1 MRFVIFGAGA
11 IGGAVGARLHQ
22 SGHAVTLIARG
33 AHLETIRRD
42 GLTFLTPVERVVLP
56 LPAVGDPGAAEW
68 NGDEVVLLA
77 TKSQDTL
84 GALTAL
90 RDAAGSGVPVV
101 CLQNGVENERVALRL
116 FDEVY
121 GAVVMLPA
129 AHLEAGTIEAYGA
142 ETTGHIDVGRYPG
155 GVDER
160 CEEICAALA
169 ASRLDSRPVADV
181 MRLKYAKLLL
191 NLTNAVGALFGAS
204 DRRHELAELVT
215 AEGRAVLDAAGV
227 SYDAPE
233 IADIEARWRR
243 WGVRDIDGRGRAGSS
258 TWQSLARGT
267 GALETDYLNGE
278 IVLQGRL
285 HGVPTPLNRRL
296 CELAG
301 AAARE
306 RSAPG
311 TLSADDVLAVT
322 ASWMTHAADLQA
334 RQPDDADAAR
344 SGEAGCR
351 AGGESAAERRRSA

>member
-33 AHLETIRRD
+33 AHLEALRRD
-42 GLTFLTPVERVVLP
+42 GLTFLTPVERAVLP
-56 LPAVGDPGAAEW
+56 LPAVGDPGAVDWTGE
-68 NGDEVVLLA
+68 EVVLLA

-90 RDAAGSGVPVV
+90 RDAAGSAVPVV

-116 FDEVY
+116 MDEVY

-129 AHLEAGTIEAYGA
+129 AHLQPGTIEAYGA
-142 ETTGHIDVGRYPG
+142 QTTGHIDIGRYPAG
-155 GVDER
+155 TDQR

-169 ASRLDSRPVADV
+169 ASRLDSHAVADV

-191 NLTNAVGALFGAS
+191 NLSNVVGALFEAS
-204 DRRHELAELVT
+204 ERRRELSELVA

-227 SYDAPE
+227 SYVARE
-233 IADIEARWRR
+233 ISDIEARWRR
-243 WGVRDIDGRGRAGSS
+243 WGVRDIDGRSRAGSS
-258 TWQSLARGT
+258 TWQSLARAT

-285 HGVPTPLNRRL
+285 HGVPTPLNERL
-296 CELAG
+296 CELAA

-306 RSAPG
+306 RREPG
-311 TLSADDVLAVT
+311 TLSADDVLAVP
-322 ASWMTHAADLQA
+322 A
-334 RQPDDADAAR
+334 
-344 SGEAGCR
+344 
-351 AGGESAAERRRSA
+351 

>member
-33 AHLETIRRD
+33 VHLEAIRDR
-42 GLTFLTPVERVVLP
+42 GLTFLTPVERAVLP
-56 LPAVGDPGAAEW
+56 LAAVGDPGGVDWTGE
-68 NGDEVVLLA
+68 EVVLLA

-84 GALTAL
+84 DALTAL
-90 RDAAGSGVPVV
+90 RDAAGNAVPVV

-116 FDEVY
+116 MDAVY

-129 AHLEAGTIEAYGA
+129 AHLQPGTIEAYGA
-142 ETTGHIDVGRYPG
+142 QTTGHIDIGRYPA
-155 GVDER
+155 GVDRR

-169 ASRLDSRPVADV
+169 ASRLDSHPVADV

-191 NLTNAVGALFGAS
+191 NLTNAVGALFAAS
-204 DRRHELAELVT
+204 ERRRELAELVT

-227 SYDAPE
+227 SYVADE
-233 IADIEARWRR
+233 ISDIEARWRR
-243 WGVRDIDGRGRAGSS
+243 WGVRDIDGRSRAGSS

-285 HGVPTPLNRRL
+285 YGVPTPLNEQL
-296 CELAG
+296 CELAA

-306 RSAPG
+306 RRDPG
-311 TLSADDVLAVT
+311 TLSADDVLAVP
-322 ASWMTHAADLQA
+322 A
-334 RQPDDADAAR
+334 
-344 SGEAGCR
+344 
-351 AGGESAAERRRSA
+351 

>member
-33 AHLETIRRD
+33 AHLEAIGRD

-56 LPAVGDPGAAEW
+56 LPAVGGPGDVDW
-68 NGDEVVLLA
+68 TGDEVVLLA

-90 RDAAGSGVPVV
+90 RAAAGSAVPVV

-116 FDEVY
+116 LDEVY
-121 GAVVMLPA
+121 AAVVMLPA

-142 ETTGHIDVGRYPG
+142 ETTGHIDVGRYPE

-169 ASRLDSRPVADV
+169 ASRLDSQAVADV

-191 NLTNAVGALFGAS
+191 NLTNVVGALFADSEQRRELS
-204 DRRHELAELVT
+204 DLVT
-215 AEGRAVLDAAGV
+215 AEGRAVLEAAGV
-227 SYDAPE
+227 RYVAPE
-233 IADIEARWRR
+233 ISDIDARWRR
-243 WGVRDIDGRGRAGSS
+243 WGVRDIDGRSRAGSS

-285 HGVPTPLNRRL
+285 HGVPTPLNQRL
-296 CELAG
+296 CALA
-301 AAARE
+301 ATAARE
-306 RSAPG
+306 RRAPG
-311 TLSADDVLAVT
+311 TLSADDALAVP
-322 ASWMTHAADLQA
+322 A
-334 RQPDDADAAR
+334 
-344 SGEAGCR
+344 
-351 AGGESAAERRRSA
+351 

>member
-33 AHLETIRRD
+33 PHLEAIRRN
-42 GLTFLTPVERVVLP
+42 GLSFVTPVERVVLP
-56 LPAVGDPGAAEW
+56 LPVVADPAGVPW
-68 NGDEVVLLA
+68 MGDEVVLLA

-90 RDAAGSGVPVV
+90 RDAAGSAVPVA

-116 FDEVY
+116 MDEVY

-142 ETTGHIDVGRYPG
+142 DTTGHIDIGRYPD
-155 GVDER
+155 GVDAR
-160 CEEICAALA
+160 CEEISAALA
-169 ASRLDSRPVADV
+169 ASRLDSHPVADV

-191 NLTNAVGALFGAS
+191 NLTNAVGALFADS
-204 DRRHELAELVT
+204 DRRRELSEQVK

-227 SYDAPE
+227 SYVAQE
-233 IADIEARWRR
+233 ITDIESRWRR
-243 WGVRDIDGRGRAGSS
+243 WGVRDIEGRSRAGSS

-285 HGVPTPLNRRL
+285 HGVPTPLNERL
-296 CELAG
+296 CQVAA

-306 RSAPG
+306 RRAPG
-311 TLSADDVLAVT
+311 TLSADEMLGV
-322 ASWMTHAADLQA
+322 AA
-334 RQPDDADAAR
+334 
-344 SGEAGCR
+344 
-351 AGGESAAERRRSA
+351 

>member
-22 SGHAVTLIARG
+22 SGHGVTLIARG
-33 AHLETIRRD
+33 ANLGAIQRD

-56 LPAVGDPGAAEW
+56 LPAVGGPGDVDW
-68 NGDEVVLLA
+68 TGDEVVLLA

-84 GALTAL
+84 TALTAL
-90 RDAAGSGVPVV
+90 RAAAGSAVPVV

-116 FDEVY
+116 LDEVY
-121 GAVVMLPA
+121 AAVVMLPA

-142 ETTGHIDVGRYPG
+142 ETTGHIDVGCYPE

-169 ASRLDSRPVADV
+169 ASRLDSHAVADV

-191 NLTNAVGALFGAS
+191 NLTNVVGALFADS
-204 DRRHELAELVT
+204 ERRRELSELVT
-215 AEGRAVLDAAGV
+215 AEGRAVLEAAGV
-227 SYDAPE
+227 AYVARE
-233 IADIEARWRR
+233 ISDIEARWRR
-243 WGVRDIDGRGRAGSS
+243 WGVRDIDGRSRAGSS

-285 HGVPTPLNRRL
+285 HGVPTPLNQRL
-296 CELAG
+296 CALA
-301 AAARE
+301 ATAARE
-306 RSAPG
+306 RRAPG
-311 TLSADDVLAVT
+311 TLSADDALAVP
-322 ASWMTHAADLQA
+322 A
-334 RQPDDADAAR
+334 
-344 SGEAGCR
+344 
-351 AGGESAAERRRSA
+351 